1 MLVNLRVPVM
11 STEERLKRL
20 GLDKL
25 KDDPEA
31 LEKEIQKRLKKRK
44 QEEEEWEIEREK
56 YKEKSK
62 EKKD

>member
-1 MLVNLRVPVM
+1 M
-11 STEERLKRL
+11 SSEERLKRL

-44 QEEEEWEIEREK
+44 QEEEEWEKEREK
-56 YKEKSK
+56 NKGKKE
-62 EKKD
+62 